1 MFTFFSDSNGN
12 GNSSGEDRPAADLI
26 DVIGPAP
33 DDNNQNNK
41 MVHMNNH
48 YNDIGNHAIIAAT
61 TQCGNYVIF
70 LSLRFYVKS
79 VLRISRS

>member
-1 MFTFFSDSNGN
+1 MQVPWKKESVKIRKNLFTFFSDSNGN

-48 YNDIGNHAIIAAT
+48 YNDIGNHAIIAAML
-61 TQCGNYVIF
+61 Q
-70 LSLRFYVKS
+70 LHS
-79 VLRISRS
+79 V